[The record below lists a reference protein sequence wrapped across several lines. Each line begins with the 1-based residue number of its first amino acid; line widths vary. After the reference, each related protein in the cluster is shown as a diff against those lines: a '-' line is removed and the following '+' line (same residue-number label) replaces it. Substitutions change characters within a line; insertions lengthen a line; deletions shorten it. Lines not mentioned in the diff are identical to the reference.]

1 MNTTMI
7 TDHDLIMAFSNTKP
21 LQSKTYY
28 VQYENSI
35 TKSFYATNFKE
46 AKLIAREYGARIISD
61 KVLRVWGEIA

>member
-1 MNTTMI
+1 
-7 TDHDLIMAFSNTKP
+7 
-21 LQSKTYY
+21 